1 MADDSDDKTEEPT
14 GKRLDQAR
22 KEGNVA
28 QTTEA
33 KVFASM
39 LSALIVVGILSP
51 GVARDLTAL
60 FRPFVERPHA
70 IALDPASVRELLIE
84 IGLGVTR
91 IMAWPMAVVI
101 IFAVAVSLLQTSG
114 VLWVPKKIMPDLK
127 KLSPLAG
134 LKRIFGPAQM
144 VELAKAFIKMGIL
157 GTVLGYI
164 IVGGI
169 EEMTHLPMIEFAQS
183 VTYIKD
189 KVYVLIFTTLMLVL
203 VLAAADFVYQ
213 KWRHHEKMKMTKQEV
228 KDEHKQ
234 QEGDPQVKAKIRSL
248 RVRRARQRMMA
259 SVPKAD
265 VVVTNPTHFAVA
277 LKYDAE
283 TMNAPVLVAKGV
295 DHLARKI
302 RELAEENDVPI
313 VENPPLAR
321 ALHASVEIDQEVP
334 QEHYKAVAEVIGYVM
349 RLKGKLAH

>member
-1 MADDSDDKTEEPT
+1 MADESEDKTEEPT
-14 GKRLDQAR
+14 GKRLEQAR

-33 KVFASM
+33 KVFATM

-51 GVARDLTAL
+51 GVARDLAAL
-60 FRPFVERPHA
+60 MHPFVDRPHTIFVDA
-70 IALDPASVRELLIE
+70 ASIRQMLIDV
-84 IGLGVTR
+84 GLGVMR
-91 IMAWPMAVVI
+91 ITAWPMAVVM
-101 IFAVAVSLLQTSG
+101 IFAAGISLLQTSG
-114 VLWVPKKIMPDLK
+114 LLWVPKKIAPDLK
-127 KLSPLAG
+127 KLSPMQG

-144 VELAKAFIKMGIL
+144 VELAKAFAKMGIL
-157 GTVLGYI
+157 GSVLAYI
-164 IVGGI
+164 IIGGV
-169 EEMTHLPMIEFAQS
+169 EEMTHLPMIEFDKS
-183 VTYIKD
+183 ITYIKD
-189 KVYVLIFTTLMLVL
+189 QVYVLIFVTLMLVL

-213 KWRHHEKMKMTKQEV
+213 KWRHHEKMKMSKQEV

-277 LKYDAE
+277 LKYDPE

-295 DHLARKI
+295 DHLAKKI

-349 RLKGKLAH
+349 RLKGTLAH